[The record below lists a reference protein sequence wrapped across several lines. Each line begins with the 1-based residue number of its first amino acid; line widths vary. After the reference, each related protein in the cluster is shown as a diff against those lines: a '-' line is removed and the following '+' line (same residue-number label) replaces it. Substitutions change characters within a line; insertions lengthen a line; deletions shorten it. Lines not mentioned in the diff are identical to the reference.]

1 MAILIRAQRSARRV
15 TRSYL
20 DPPEGPV
27 YTLLPP
33 SGALPDWSSP
43 SSYQRART
51 FPGSQNQPAS
61 RLQPFM
67 FNDDVN
73 PVDNPQELEALD
85 SRIAELA
92 ELQPGWLDGDGAS
105 LSPAAL
111 RKARII
117 LAELLRLD
125 VPRPR
130 IYPTPEGGVQA
141 EWAAGDH
148 EINVTFEPDGS
159 SAALAVNRESGESR
173 ELENGDAEDIAQFF
187 QRAS

>member
-1 MAILIRAQRSARRV
+1 MAILIQAQRSARRE

-43 SSYQRART
+43 LSYQRVRAS
-51 FPGSQNQPAS
+51 PSQNRPAS
-61 RLQPFM
+61 RLQPFT
-67 FNDDVN
+67 FDDDVS
-73 PVDNPQELEALD
+73 PVDNPEELEALNR
-85 SRIAELA
+85 RIAELA

-105 LSPAAL
+105 LAPAAL
-111 RKARII
+111 RNARIT
-117 LAELLRLD
+117 LAELLRLG

-130 IYPTPEGGVQA
+130 IYPTPEGGIQA
-141 EWAAGDH
+141 EWAAGDY
-148 EINVTFEPDGS
+148 EINITFEPDGS
-159 SAALAVNRESGESR
+159 SAALAVNLGSGESR
-173 ELENGDAEDIAQFF
+173 ELENGDAGDIAQFF